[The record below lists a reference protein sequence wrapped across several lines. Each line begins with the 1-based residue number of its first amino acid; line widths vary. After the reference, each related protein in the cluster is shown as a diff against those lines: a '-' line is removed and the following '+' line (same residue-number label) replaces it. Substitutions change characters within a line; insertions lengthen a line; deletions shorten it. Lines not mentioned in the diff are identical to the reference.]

1 MLWDILIK
9 LLLPSSLRNGEVLH
23 AFLMSFCK
31 PIMSRYD
38 SDKLYID
45 NWLDELKYTSQIKS
59 FQKLLNDEFD
69 YNLRR
74 IIIIDGTEG
83 NVSLFS
89 SEGGNFIKLCPPDN
103 LATPENIVYI
113 VPESL
118 TTIGEDAIIKY
129 PAGID
134 LDRLKAF
141 VRRYVFAGV
150 GISYQ
155 QIL

>member
-1 MLWDILIK
+1 MFWDILIK
-9 LLLPSSLRNGEVLH
+9 LLLPSALRGGEVLR
-23 AFLMSFCK
+23 AFLMSISK

-45 NWLDELKYTSQIKS
+45 NWLNELKYTSQILS

-89 SEGGNFIKLCPPDN
+89 PESGNFIKLCPPDS
-103 LATPENIVYI
+103 LATANSIVYI
-113 VPESL
+113 VPEPL

-134 LDRLKAF
+134 LERLKAF
-141 VRRYVFAGV
+141 VRRYMFAGV
-150 GISYQ
+150 GITYQ
-155 QIL
+155 QI